1 MIIEIIDITAIILL
15 RVSLLLTTWSSVNIL
30 FYLFRY
36 YYYYYYYFFVV
47 HAACR
52 TTRSVPM
59 NAELGFSRS
68 LRGKGKN
75 NNRSRDVIT
84 SAFEISRNTFS
95 LCFSFRVDRIVRPYT
110 RRRVRLSRREETELN
125 VNEAYLLLV
134 RCEGCA
140 LHF

>member
-1 MIIEIIDITAIILL
+1 MIIEIIDIAAIILL
-15 RVSLLLTTWSSVNIL
+15 RVSLLLMTWSSVNIL
-30 FYLFRY
+30 FYLFR
-36 YYYYYYYFFVV
+36 YYYYYFFVV

-59 NAELGFSRS
+59 NAELGFFALSKRK
-68 LRGKGKN
+68 REN
-75 NNRSRDVIT
+75 NNRSRDIIT

-110 RRRVRLSRREETELN
+110 RRRVQLSMRKEMQLN

-134 RCEGCA
+134 RCEGCV